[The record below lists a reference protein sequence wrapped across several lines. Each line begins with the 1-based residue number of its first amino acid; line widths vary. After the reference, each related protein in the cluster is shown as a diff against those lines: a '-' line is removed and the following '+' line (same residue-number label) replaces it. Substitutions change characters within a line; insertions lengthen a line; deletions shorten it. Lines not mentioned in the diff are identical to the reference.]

1 MQEQQIGLSEL
12 LEAGVHFGHQTRR
25 WNPKMR
31 KFIFTE
37 RNGIHIIDLRK
48 TLDRLVLAKEAVR
61 EVVLAGERVLFV
73 CTKRQLR
80 SIIEQEAEKCGAF
93 YVTERWLGGM
103 LTNFQTIRKQIRR
116 LKELERGQEESAF
129 EFYTKKERLLLDRER
144 LKLHKYLSG
153 VKDMTRLPGAIF
165 VVDVKRE
172 AIAVREAD
180 RLGIPVIAITDTN
193 ADPDLVGYP
202 VPGNDD
208 AIRSVGL
215 ITQAIAQS
223 VLEASAQ
230 VPEEQKR
237 KVQDAQATT
246 YSTETGEVTETPSRP
261 ATPRRKRVP
270 RPGILEKFRGTAG
283 AEASATDEKVKDE
296 KAEVAKAEDEKVEAA
311 KAEDEKAGD
320 EKAEAAKAEDEK
332 AEAAKAEDEKAEATK
347 AEAKK
352 AGAKKAG
359 AKKAD
364 AKKVKPKKVKASAK
378 EKAVAKAESG
388 EAESGS

>member
-1 MQEQQIGLSEL
+1 MQQQQMGLSEL

-25 WNPKMR
+25 WNPKMK

-48 TLDRLVLAKEAVR
+48 TLDRLVTARAAVN
-61 EVVLAGERVLFV
+61 EIVLAGEKVLFV
-73 CTKRQLR
+73 CTKQQLR
-80 SIIEQEAEKCGAF
+80 SVIEQEAEQCGAF

-144 LKLHKYLSG
+144 IKLNKYLAG
-153 VKDMTRLPGAIF
+153 VKDMTRLPGAMFI
-165 VVDVKRE
+165 VDVKRE
-172 AIAVREAD
+172 ASAVREAG

-193 ADPDLVGYP
+193 ANPDLVEYP

-215 ITQAIAQS
+215 ITQAIAES
-223 VLEASAQ
+223 IREAGAQ

-261 ATPRRKRVP
+261 AAPRRKRVP
-270 RPGILEKFRGTAG
+270 RPEIIEKHIGSGAVAADAGTAG
-283 AEASATDEKVKDE
+283 LVEDKEEVSPEGPDGSEDEATNGIAAAGGGDATDSKAAGDGEEAKDE
-296 KAEVAKAEDEKVEAA
+296 EATDSKAAADGEEAKDEEAIDSEAA
-311 KAEDEKAGD
+311 ADG
-320 EKAEAAKAEDEK
+320 EAD
-332 AEAAKAEDEKAEATK
+332 
-347 AEAKK
+347 
-352 AGAKKAG
+352 
-359 AKKAD
+359 
-364 AKKVKPKKVKASAK
+364 
-378 EKAVAKAESG
+378 